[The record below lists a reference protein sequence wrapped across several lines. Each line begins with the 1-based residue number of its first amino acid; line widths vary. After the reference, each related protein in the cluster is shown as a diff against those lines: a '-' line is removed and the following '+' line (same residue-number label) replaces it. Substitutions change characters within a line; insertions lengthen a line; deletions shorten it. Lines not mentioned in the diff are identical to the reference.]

1 MTFNNQLLRNET
13 IDIVKT
19 IAIWNVVL
27 CHVAAAPFSG
37 GIVGTTN
44 WYAALFWTSLAHL
57 CVPLFFM
64 ASGVLFLNPRK
75 ELALAKLYTKYLPR
89 ILAALFFWAFCYKL
103 IALGLRD
110 SLTVP
115 DVIDALKHLWN
126 T

>member
-44 WYAALFWTSLAHL
+44 WYAALFWT
-57 CVPLFFM
+57 
-64 ASGVLFLNPRK
+64 
-75 ELALAKLYTKYLPR
+75 
-89 ILAALFFWAFCYKL
+89 IL
-103 IALGLRD
+103 
-110 SLTVP
+110 
-115 DVIDALKHLWN
+115 
-126 T
+126 

>member
-44 WYAALFWTSLAHL
+44 WYAALFWTSLWCCIFWKKA
-57 CVPLFFM
+57 
-64 ASGVLFLNPRK
+64 VLFIRGANNHP
-75 ELALAKLYTKYLPR
+75 
-89 ILAALFFWAFCYKL
+89 
-103 IALGLRD
+103 
-110 SLTVP
+110 
-115 DVIDALKHLWN
+115 
-126 T
+126 